1 MVRPCAKYARLN
13 CEHRQTNRRKTSAGF
28 LSACSPARCAVFF
41 WGSVQRQAGKEQF
54 DCRFVHIRVARSNFC
69 SVRHRG
75 FAAAFTQGHRLAGGS
90 RPQRVLTFSVPCS
103 LWGADCLLKIFA
115 ASLSGNRA
123 ACRAEQIHSIAV
135 AAYGSG
141 CDCERGGDKA
151 AYEIVRF
158 EEGQARHREQQ
169 QRACGEAV

>member
-1 MVRPCAKYARLN
+1 MPKRAAQSDEKCRTPKVVRNKDDSS
-13 CEHRQTNRRKTSAGF
+13 RRKISSSKLLRTDKQTDGKH
-28 LSACSPARCAVFF
+28 PPVF
-41 WGSVQRQAGKEQF
+41 
-54 DCRFVHIRVARSNFC
+54 CRLAHLPVARSNLTLGLSPMIC
-69 SVRHRG
+69 
-75 FAAAFTQGHRLAGGS
+75 AAAFTQGHRLAGGS
-90 RPQRVLTFSVPCS
+90 RPQRVLTFSVPRS

-135 AAYGSG
+135 AAYDSG